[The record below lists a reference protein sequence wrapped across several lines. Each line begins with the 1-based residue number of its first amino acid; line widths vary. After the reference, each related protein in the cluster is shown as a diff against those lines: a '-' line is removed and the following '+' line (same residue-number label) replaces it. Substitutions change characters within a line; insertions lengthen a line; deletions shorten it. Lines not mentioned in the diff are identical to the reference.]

1 MIVVDVCAFA
11 PNPIHKRVATNK
23 NFFNRC
29 AISLSVQITR
39 CIPRVLVVI
48 NSFVLVALKEM
59 ITKYSV
65 NFYSSVSALVSLGIS
80 TNRNAYKENSHHN
93 GGKILIDLFLHK
105 V

>member
-1 MIVVDVCAFA
+1 
-11 PNPIHKRVATNK
+11 
-23 NFFNRC
+23 
-29 AISLSVQITR
+29 
-39 CIPRVLVVI
+39 
-48 NSFVLVALKEM
+48 M

-65 NFYSSVSALVSLGIS
+65 NFLFLSVSALVSLGIS